1 MDLASEAAFRLATG
15 VLLTVALLVR
25 VYFKRQ
31 VRDAERASARHEQR
45 ERAFYNLVL
54 ACFLL
59 GYVYASGPWLDF
71 ARLELPAWLRWLGG
85 TTMVAAIGLLWWT
98 HQVLGTNWSGV
109 LEIYRHHAL
118 VTRGPY
124 RRVRH
129 PMYLG
134 FFIFG
139 VGLLL
144 LTANTLVGA
153 SYLGATTWMY
163 LVRAPAEEEM
173 MVDRFGDAYRDYM
186 ERTGRLLPR
195 LRSKPPAVN
204 DVA

>member
-1 MDLASEAAFRLATG
+1 MATG
-15 VLLTVALLVR
+15 ILLTVALLVR
-25 VYFKRQ
+25 FYFKRQ
-31 VRDAERASARHEQR
+31 VRDAERASARHERR
-45 ERAFYNLVL
+45 ERGFYNLVL
-54 ACFLL
+54 ASFLL
-59 GYVYASGPWLDF
+59 GYVYAWGPSLDF
-71 ARLELPAWLRWLGG
+71 AHVDFPMWLRSLGG
-85 TTMVAAIGLLWWT
+85 STMVAAIGLLWWT
-98 HQVLGTNWSGV
+98 HLALGTNWSGI
-109 LEIYRHHAL
+109 LEIYKRHTL

-144 LTANTLVGA
+144 LTANALVGA
-153 SYLGATTWMY
+153 SYLGAATWMY

-173 MVDRFGDAYRDYM
+173 MVEHFGDAYRDYM